1 MRNNR
6 KWSGQRVSSRSC
18 RIRGCDSL
26 HTWGTSHYFDTEH
39 LFKLIVICV
48 PWKLVSLYIKR
59 ATSCQASDVAVIGVP
74 SDRQGEVKISLK
86 PGTIIDILKP
96 LTNTQSYLL
105 LIHIFYFLTFSKVR
119 LQLWSKQFSL
129 IFRFHELMLCEAI
142 KILLRI
148 WWVIWCWHMQSDYYW
163 LDSLFKFTINSLR
176 IVCKCI
182 RWGGCRCGG

>member
-1 MRNNR
+1 MCVTIDNNQVKGFQVAPAELEDVIR
-6 KWSGQRVSSRSC
+6 SIPEVHPTTLTLSISSSTSNWSWYVFYENLYRC
-18 RIRGCDSL
+18 
-26 HTWGTSHYFDTEH
+26 T
-39 LFKLIVICV
+39 
-48 PWKLVSLYIKR
+48 YIKR

-142 KILLRI
+142 QILLRI
-148 WWVIWCWHMQSDYYW
+148 WWVIWRWHLQSCYCWS
-163 LDSLFKFTINSLR
+163 DSLYKFTINSFENCL
-176 IVCKCI
+176 
-182 RWGGCRCGG
+182 